1 MELNSYEI
9 DSILYQKQMRLY
21 QRIDDLINKQFD
33 TLEADKLA
41 VLTRTMKDLE
51 GSIQL
56 YKKEL
61 QNGEL
66 FGVTYHNNRK
76 AKLESIS
83 LLEMCISI

>member
-9 DSILYQKQMRLY
+9 DRMLYQKQIRLY

-56 YKKEL
+56 YKKGL

-66 FGVTYHNNRK
+66 FGKFYNVKRIGIKN
-76 AKLESIS
+76 A
-83 LLEMCISI
+83 

>member
-9 DSILYQKQMRLY
+9 DRILYQKQMRLY

-56 YKKEL
+56 YKKGL

-66 FGVTYHNNRK
+66 FGNTYHNNRK
-76 AKLESIS
+76 PKYEGIS
-83 LLEMCISI
+83 LFEMYIST